1 MGSDFQLTSIYKF
14 WLPWW
19 LVYRLWEV
27 RFFTKPQFPV
37 QDHVRNSKNYG
48 VQIHLIDCRDWMRLS
63 AEKTSQ
69 AVLGLEGKI
78 D

>member
-1 MGSDFQLTSIYKF
+1 MGSDFQSTSIYKF

-27 RFFTKPQFPV
+27 RFFTKPQFPF
-37 QDHVRNSKNYG
+37 QDHVRESKNYG
-48 VQIHLIDCRDWMRLS
+48 VKYTSLIVGTGWGFLQGRWPRQS
-63 AEKTSQ
+63 G
-69 AVLGLEGKI
+69 LGGQ